1 MLKKRLIF
9 TLLYSKGNFMLSR
22 NFRLQ
27 KVGNVGWLNMN
38 YNFNTIATSID
49 ELIILNTERAE
60 NGTTLSHDAFLSDVE
75 KVTKGCFMP
84 LALGGGLTS
93 VEQIPQLMYGG
104 ADKIVVNTALFHNPG
119 FVRAAVAKY
128 GSQCIVASID
138 YRITPKGFVIYTA
151 CGNEPV
157 EGAFGALLAAV
168 ADLGVG
174 EIYLNSMD
182 KDGTGQGYCMDVLNE
197 IRAIEHLPVIMAG
210 GAGNFEHLKQG
221 LDSRNIDAVATA
233 NLFNFVGDGLPK
245 AREKL
250 LAHELNLARW

>member
-27 KVGNVGWLNMN
+27 RVGNAAWLNRN
-38 YNFNTIATSID
+38 YNFSTIATSID

-60 NGTTLSHDAFLSDVE
+60 EGTTLSHETFLSDVE

-84 LALGGGLTS
+84 LALGGGLSS
-93 VEQIPQLMYGG
+93 VDQIPQLMQSG
-104 ADKIVVNTALFHNPG
+104 ADKIVVNTALFHNPD

-128 GSQCIVASID
+128 GSQCVVASID
-138 YRITPKGFVIYTA
+138 YRQTPEGFVIYTA

-157 EGAFGALLAAV
+157 EGEFTDLLATV

-182 KDGTGQGYCMDVLNE
+182 KDGTGQGYCMDVLDQ
-197 IRAIEHLPVIMAG
+197 ISAIEHLPVIMAG
-210 GAGNFEHLKQG
+210 GAGNFEHLMEG
-221 LDSRNIDAVATA
+221 LDSPNIDAAATA

-250 LAHELNLARW
+250 LGHDQNLARW

>member
-9 TLLYSKGNFMLSR
+9 TLLYSKGSFMLSR

-27 KVGNVGWLNMN
+27 RVGNADWLNRN
-38 YNFNTIATSID
+38 YNFSTIATSID

-60 NGTTLSHDAFLSDVE
+60 DGTTLSHEKFLSDVE

-93 VEQIPQLMYGG
+93 VDQIPQLMQSG
-104 ADKIVVNTALFHNPG
+104 ADKIVVNTALFRNAE

-128 GSQCIVASID
+128 GSQCVVASID
-138 YRITPKGFVIYTA
+138 YRHTQDGFEIYTA
-151 CGNEPV
+151 CGSERV
-157 EGAFGALLAAV
+157 EGEFTDLLAYV

-182 KDGTGQGYCMDVLNE
+182 KDGTGQGYWMDVLDQ
-197 IRAIEHLPVIMAG
+197 ISAIEHLPVIMAG
-210 GAGNFEHLKQG
+210 GAGNFEHLMEG
-221 LDSRNIDAVATA
+221 LGSANIDAVATA

-250 LAHELNLARW
+250 LAHDQNLARW